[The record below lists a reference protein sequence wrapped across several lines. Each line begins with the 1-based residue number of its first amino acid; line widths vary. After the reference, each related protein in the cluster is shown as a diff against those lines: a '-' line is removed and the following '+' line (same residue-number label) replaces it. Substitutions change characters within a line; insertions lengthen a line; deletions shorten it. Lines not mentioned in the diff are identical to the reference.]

1 MGSTA
6 FVQVDAFTDVPFGG
20 NPAAVI
26 VLEGPAD
33 DAWMQSVALEM
44 NLSET
49 AFCHPSAAV
58 DGEWDLRWFT
68 PTTEVDLCGH
78 ATLATAHVLA
88 SEHGVTGEMAFHT
101 RSGRLAAEVVEGGV
115 RLDLPVDEVTHVPA
129 TPEMATALGRQVVAA
144 GRGLTDLVV
153 ELRSASDVRSCIPDM
168 GLLAGLADR
177 GVIITAAAEVGAAA
191 EVVSRVFAPNVGIP
205 EDPVTGSAHTTLAV
219 WWAPRLGSAFPAEQ
233 VSARGGRIHVELLGD
248 RVHLTG
254 RAVTVARGMLLA

>member
-1 MGSTA
+1 MA
-6 FVQVDAFTDVPFGG
+6 ELPFIQIDAFTDEPFRG

-26 VLEGPAD
+26 VLEDPAD

-78 ATLATAHVLA
+78 ATLATAHALVT
-88 SEHGVTGEMAFHT
+88 EHDVSGPIYFHT
-101 RSGRLAAEVVEGGV
+101 RSGRLTAEAVDGGI
-115 RLDLPVDEVTHVPA
+115 RLDLPADDVTHVPA
-129 TPEMATALGRQVVAA
+129 TPEMAAALGTQVVAA
-144 GRGLTDLVV
+144 GRGLTDLLIELPSVSVV
-153 ELRSASDVRSCIPDM
+153 VSCVPDM
-168 GLLAGLADR
+168 GLLARLADR
-177 GVIITAAAEVGAAA
+177 GVIITAAADAGAAVD
-191 EVVSRVFAPNVGIP
+191 VVSRFFCPNIAIP

-219 WWAPRLGSAFPAEQ
+219 WWAPRLGPAFLAEQ

-248 RVHLTG
+248 RVRLTG
-254 RAVTVARGMLLA
+254 RAVTVVRGTLLA

>member
-1 MGSTA
+1 LD
-6 FVQVDAFTDVPFGG
+6 F
-20 NPAAVI
+20 PA
-26 VLEGPAD
+26 
-33 DAWMQSVALEM
+33 
-44 NLSET
+44 
-49 AFCHPSAAV
+49 
-58 DGEWDLRWFT
+58 
-68 PTTEVDLCGH
+68 
-78 ATLATAHVLA
+78 
-88 SEHGVTGEMAFHT
+88 
-101 RSGRLAAEVVEGGV
+101 
-115 RLDLPVDEVTHVPA
+115 DEVTHVPA

-144 GRGLTDLVV
+144 GRGLSDLVV

-254 RAVTVARGMLLA
+254 RAVTVVRGTLLA